1 MMLTERLIRPRMSV
15 SQKSRDCSLGMGF
28 SPGRRVPQ
36 GKVSPYLKCLLT
48 GVDVAKPKSE
58 GEETLK
64 PYMSMYAYWLNYPQ
78 GWNYPAACASGKA
91 GKGKWAASIDFE
103 NSTFLVYM
111 NLILVMSANDEGP
124 GKCAGCTGGGCSYGG
139 DNYNV

>member
-1 MMLTERLIRPRMSV
+1 
-15 SQKSRDCSLGMGF
+15 MGF
-28 SPGRRVPQ
+28 SPGRRVPP
-36 GKVSPYLKCLLT
+36 GKVCLHLKVVADV
-48 GVDVAKPKSE
+48 VDVAKPND
-58 GEETLK
+58 GEEEALK

-91 GKGKWAASIDFE
+91 GKGGWGASIDFE
-103 NSTFLVYM
+103 NSNSLVYID
-111 NLILVMSANDEGP
+111 LILVISANDEGP